1 MTAAELR
8 DRWQSV
14 MARIEKAALA
24 SGRKVGDIVL
34 LPVSKGQD
42 ADKIR
47 SAIVEAG
54 FPHALGENYSD
65 ELVEKAAALADIG
78 IEWHYQGALQSRKI
92 KKLAQVA
99 DVLQTVARR
108 EELEVLARLAT
119 EGARVPNFFVQV
131 NVSGEMQ
138 KNGCKPDALS
148 ALSEEIAKLKLSK
161 NWLGLMTVAHDV
173 SEVGEARV
181 RAEFAALRDLRDRIC
196 PKGQL
201 SMGMSGD
208 LDLAIREGATM
219 VRVGSDLFGA
229 RN

>member
-78 IEWHYQGALQSRKI
+78 IEWHYQGALQSQNQKTR
-92 KKLAQVA
+92 AGCGRVA
-99 DVLQTVARR
+99 DR
-108 EELEVLARLAT
+108 
-119 EGARVPNFFVQV
+119 
-131 NVSGEMQ
+131 
-138 KNGCKPDALS
+138 
-148 ALSEEIAKLKLSK
+148 
-161 NWLGLMTVAHDV
+161 
-173 SEVGEARV
+173 
-181 RAEFAALRDLRDRIC
+181 
-196 PKGQL
+196 
-201 SMGMSGD
+201 
-208 LDLAIREGATM
+208 GAT
-219 VRVGSDLFGA
+219 RRA
-229 RN
+229 